1 MAVATVL
8 PTPVH
13 GGPSVVGGPS
23 SSSLGALMSGAQA
36 ALEEVTSCEGW
47 EPGER
52 RAALELVDR
61 ISGVVAAARARLLA
75 GERAAGTWALHG
87 DRDLTSWRARTSRA
101 GAREAAGQVR
111 QADAIVAMPQV
122 GAALTTGS
130 ITTTHVDAI
139 ARFTSGA
146 APAVVEHART
156 AEGQAAIVALAARLD
171 GAELGKALTRWQ
183 AQVDPATRQ
192 RVHDRQQA
200 ARYLHV
206 SDAPDGVHVKGL
218 IDSIAGHRL
227 RLALEAVS
235 PRPGLDDERTP
246 EQRRADA
253 LVHLADRALDGTDAG
268 TGPAGRPHVSLVLT
282 EPTWQALRTGARPAA
297 SRTGEPGRQDV
308 SSGSAVAVARSLVDV
323 PPVCDEDGAPWPAS
337 ELARVLCDCHM
348 TRLVVDADSV
358 PLDLGRTQRLFSAHQ
373 RRAVTVR
380 DGGCAWPDCGAPAR
394 WCELHHIT
402 WWDRDAGPT
411 DLRNAVL
418 LCSFHHH
425 QVHRRDL
432 TIDRERPRSE
442 HQRQAGGR
450 QPGGLLAERPE
461 GRPAGRSVEPPAE
474 PPGEPP
480 PGERRRARYRFTT
493 PDGRDAVTLLARPPG

>member
-1 MAVATVL
+1 MVAVATAL
-8 PTPVH
+8 PAPVR
-13 GGPSVVGGPS
+13 GALSVQERSLPSGR
-23 SSSLGALMSGAQA
+23 LEALMSQAQA
-36 ALEEVTSCEGW
+36 ALDEVTRCEGW
-47 EPGER
+47 QPSER

-61 ISGVVAAARARLLA
+61 VSGVVAAARARLLA

-87 DRDLTSWRARTSRA
+87 DKDLTSWRARISRA
-101 GAREAAGQVR
+101 GVRAAADQVR

-122 GAALTTGS
+122 GDALTSGS

-139 ARFTSGA
+139 ARFTSAA

-156 AEGQAAIVALAARLD
+156 AEGQAEIVALAARVD
-171 GAELGKALTRWQ
+171 GAELGRALTRWQ
-183 AQVDPATRQ
+183 AQVDPAARQ

-200 ARYLHV
+200 ARYLHL
-206 SDAPDGVHVKGL
+206 SEAPDGVHVKGL
-218 IDSIAGHRL
+218 LDSVAGHRL

-253 LVHLADRALDGTDAG
+253 LVHLADRALDD
-268 TGPAGRPHVSLVLT
+268 TGPATGPTGRPHVSLVLT
-282 EPTWQALRTGARPAA
+282 EPTWQALRTAARRDEPHAA
-297 SRTGEPGRQDV
+297 EPGRPGA
-308 SSGSAVAVARSLVDV
+308 SPGSAVAVARSLVDV

-337 ELARVLCDCHM
+337 EVARALCDCHV

-380 DGGCAWPDCGAPAR
+380 DGGCGWPDCGAPAR

-432 TIDRERPRSE
+432 TISREGPSSE
-442 HQRQAGGR
+442 DARRADGR
-450 QPGGLLAERPE
+450 LSEAVPAERL
-461 GRPAGRSVEPPAE
+461 AGRTAE
-474 PPGEPP
+474 GTADRP
-480 PGERRRARYRFTT
+480 PGERRHARYRFTT
-493 PDGRDAVTLLARPPG
+493 PDGRDAITLLARPPG